1 VPSLAAFPGMLEADR
16 RRNGFTVG
24 QGRMAAR
31 HHAHGVPGA
40 GGWRADPRLRDMGP
54 DLQAVR
60 VAADVRM
67 TAALHIVR
75 TTVSERDGYVLW
87 SVAWQRDDG
96 GNEIASVYG
105 ETTYQERIAPRL
117 EEPWTREGDFR
128 AP

>member
-1 VPSLAAFPGMLEADR
+1 
-16 RRNGFTVG
+16 
-24 QGRMAAR
+24 
-31 HHAHGVPGA
+31 
-40 GGWRADPRLRDMGP
+40 
-54 DLQAVR
+54 
-60 VAADVRM
+60 M

-117 EEPWTREGDFR
+117 EEPWTREEIFALRDT
-128 AP
+128 